1 MYVCVY
7 MWFAFVSR
15 VSGVRV
21 CSWVY
26 GVLLYV
32 FDMLCACFWLCVW
45 CVCPY
50 CICVFLW
57 TFVDNSNRRTFR
69 FLVFPMWTNS
79 SGTLKEKSFWWFVI
93 CLERSEWST
102 EWRNWMSKRWKVE
115 VRAQREVRQGMV
127 GERDSKIAMQFMWLL
142 REKFKGKW
150 GGGWF
155 VVRLYRV
162 TE

>member
-1 MYVCVY
+1 MCVCICDSRSFRVYLGCVCVHEYTAYYCMYSTCCVHVSGCVCGVFVRIVYVCIC
-7 MWFAFVSR
+7 
-15 VSGVRV
+15 G
-21 CSWVY
+21 
-26 GVLLYV
+26 LY
-32 FDMLCACFWLCVW
+32 
-45 CVCPY
+45 
-50 CICVFLW
+50 
-57 TFVDNSNRRTFR
+57 VDNSNRRTFR